1 MIVAHAK
8 TLGKTIDSP
17 LTNALWYVSFYAPV
31 LFFFSFGSSLVYQ
44 LRKYGNLRYLV
55 FLGLLFLISFADLG
69 RSLQNY
75 FAIDAINLFG
85 SLAGAGA
92 LAWWLRRHVRVPI
105 VALLIPIVCDR
116 MLNRFA
122 LPPTLLHGVLFG
134 VLPWTSFVIFGTLL
148 HTQKK
153 FVLWSSAV
161 CLCVAIVLAIF
172 FGKRVTSQ
180 DSTTLYLLLG
190 FASCG
195 FSLLF
200 ARVIQKNNSLSSLA
214 IFAGKHSLLFY
225 WVHLMVLTYSP
236 LIARALIVWV
246 ATLLVSLLI
255 IFILKKLILLT
266 PLYRVRAWVWSAL
279 FALILV
285 PLYFQWS
292 LKSQTA
298 FFYGLLILFALMYPV
313 IVSTFSL
320 QLSLLREKGFLRHL

>member
-55 FLGLLFLISFADLG
+55 FLGLLFLISFADLWI
-69 RSLQNY
+69 SLHHY

-92 LAWWLRRHVRVPI
+92 LAWWLRRYVRVPI
-105 VALLIPIVCDR
+105 VALLFPIVCDR

-122 LPPTLLHGVLFG
+122 LPPTFLHGVLFG

-200 ARVIQKNNSLSSLA
+200 ARVIQKSNSLSSLA

-225 WVHLMVLTYSP
+225 WVHLMVLTYFQF
-236 LIARALIVWV
+236 IARAPIVWGV
-246 ATLLVSLLI
+246 TLLLTLLSVAA
-255 IFILKKLILLT
+255 FNKLADYL
-266 PLYRVRAWVWSAL
+266 PLQRVRMWVWSTGVGL
-279 FALILV
+279 LLV
-285 PLYFQWS
+285 PMYFQWS
-292 LKSQTA
+292 LKIQSA
-298 FFYGLLILFALMYPV
+298 FFYGLLIVFALTYPF
-313 IVSTFSL
+313 IVSTVSS
-320 QLSLLREKGFLRHL
+320 QLFVLREKGFLRHL